1 MDGGGRG
8 VEAEPSHQHSIT
20 FCNDGKKK
28 KKPTEGQSDKI
39 VSNMEV
45 CMKQSSGTEFL
56 HEEKITLTDIH

>member
-1 MDGGGRG
+1 MM
-8 VEAEPSHQHSIT
+8 E
-20 FCNDGKKK
+20 KK